1 MCVYHTGDINDSE
14 VHYHYNDIKW
24 IKFMKHLLSLYRS
37 QGALE
42 YWIRI
47 LELHD
52 HDMIRSM

>member
-1 MCVYHTGDINDSE
+1 MIVRFTVDD
-14 VHYHYNDIKW
+14 NDIKW
-24 IKFMKHLLSLYRS
+24 IKFVKHLLSLYRS